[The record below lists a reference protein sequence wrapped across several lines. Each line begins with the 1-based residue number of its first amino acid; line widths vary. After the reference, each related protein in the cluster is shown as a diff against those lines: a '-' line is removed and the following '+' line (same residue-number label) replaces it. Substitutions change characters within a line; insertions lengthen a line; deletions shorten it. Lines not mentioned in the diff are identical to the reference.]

1 MPYLQKPVLLTF
13 WLLASITASAQ
24 RNIVSKE
31 LERVGI
37 DKIIH
42 SANNF
47 KPFPYY
53 NEREQWKNIPQ
64 KMQDVIIQNATQ
76 YIGYKWPNLPATL
89 FLDFTRTGTRKSF
102 ETLVFERRDVLT
114 NLVLAECLENKGR
127 FLDDI
132 VNGIWFINEESFWGL
147 PAHIDDALPDI
158 NNPYVDLFAAETG
171 SLLSWTYYFLR
182 SKLDSV
188 SPIIGQRISYE
199 VDKRILAPVL
209 TRNDFWWMGFG
220 SDRLNNW
227 NPWIISNWL
236 TCALI
241 MEKNPEK
248 KKQHIEKSIRCLDF
262 FLNQYPDDG
271 GCDEGT
277 SYWGRAGGSLFDCLY
292 LLYDASGKSFNVFN
306 NQLVKNIGTYLT
318 YMHIDKK
325 YFVNFGDG
333 SPIAHI
339 SADVVYNYGKLI
351 GNSSL
356 QKLGAFAA
364 NQNKT
369 IEDGGGLHENLYHQ
383 LISMFLENELLSADT
398 EVSSPLVSWLPD
410 LQVFT
415 ARDEQSSGKGFF
427 IAGQGGHNAESHNH
441 NDVGNF
447 IVYYDGKPVLIDVG
461 VGTYTQ
467 KTFSPQRYEIWT
479 MQSAFHNTPI
489 INGQMQSAGRE
500 YAAKDVQFKTADGQV
515 SFSLDLADAYPKEA
529 NIVYW
534 KRNLQYKRKSSIQLT
549 DDYQISKVNGE
560 IFITLMTSCPVRSE
574 NGKLILVGDGY
585 DFQISYNNKQLTSE
599 VEEIKIDDPR
609 LEKSWKD
616 KIYRIKLL
624 VKTAKMKDKIV
635 LTMTSTQK

>member
-1 MPYLQKPVLLTF
+1 MQHLQKTILITL
-13 WLLASITASAQ
+13 WLFATVVASAQ
-24 RNIVSKE
+24 RNILSQE

-37 DKIIH
+37 EKIVR
-42 SANNF
+42 SAQNF
-47 KPFPYY
+47 KPFPLLG
-53 NEREQWKNIPQ
+53 EREQWKDIPLAI
-64 KMQDVIIQNATQ
+64 QDAVIQHAVQSIN
-76 YIGYKWPNLPATL
+76 YKWSNLPATL
-89 FLDFTRTGTRKSF
+89 FLDYTRTGTRKSF
-102 ETLVFERRDVLT
+102 ETLVFERRNVLA

-158 NNPYVDLFAAETG
+158 NNPYVDLFAAETA
-171 SLLSWTYYFLR
+171 SLLSWTHYFLGA
-182 SKLDSV
+182 KLDSI

-199 VDKRILAPVL
+199 VDKRILSPVL
-209 TRNDFWWMGFG
+209 ARTDFWWMGYG
-220 SDRLNNW
+220 SEHVNNW

-248 KKQHIEKSIRCLDF
+248 KKQHIEKSIRCLDV

-292 LLYDASGKSFNVFN
+292 LLYNASGRSFNVFN
-306 NQLVKNIGTYLT
+306 NQLVKNIGNYLT

-325 YFVNFGDG
+325 YFVNFADG
-333 SPIAHI
+333 SPVAHI
-339 SADVVYNYGKLI
+339 SPDVVYNYGKLTDTP
-351 GNSSL
+351 SL
-356 QKLGAFAA
+356 QRLGAFAA
-364 NQNKT
+364 RNQK
-369 IEDGGGLHENLYHQ
+369 IEDGSGLHENIYHQ
-383 LISMFLENELLSADT
+383 VISMFLAKEFLSADT

-427 IAGQGGHNAESHNH
+427 IAGQGGHNNESHNH

-467 KTFSPQRYEIWT
+467 KTFSPQRYDIWT
-479 MQSAFHNTPI
+479 MQSAFHNVPT
-489 INGQMQSAGRE
+489 INGQMQPAGRE
-500 YAAKDVQFKTADGQV
+500 YAAKDVQFKTSSGQV
-515 SFSLDLADAYPKEA
+515 SFSLDLASAYPKEA

-534 KRNLQYKRKSSIQLT
+534 KRNLQYKIKSWIRLT
-549 DDYQISKVNGE
+549 DDYQLSKVDGDT
-560 IFITLMTSCPVRSE
+560 FLVLMTSCPVRSE
-574 NGKLILVGDGY
+574 NGKLILAGDGY
-585 DFQISYNNKQLTSE
+585 DFQISYNTKQLTPK
-599 VEEIKIDDPR
+599 VEEIKIDDSR
-609 LEKSWKD
+609 LKESWKE

-624 VKTAKMKDKIV
+624 VNTPKMKDKIV
-635 LTMTSTQK
+635 LNMTSTQK